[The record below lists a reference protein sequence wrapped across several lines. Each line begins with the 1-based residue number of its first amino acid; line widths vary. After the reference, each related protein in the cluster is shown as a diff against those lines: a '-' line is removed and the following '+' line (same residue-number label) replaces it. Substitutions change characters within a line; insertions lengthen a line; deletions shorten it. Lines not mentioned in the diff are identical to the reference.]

1 MPADPLARPGGGALA
16 LPVAAP
22 NETAAVAVA
31 CSGCGAATPPE
42 ARFCPACGGRL
53 RGGGEERRVV
63 TVLFADLVG
72 STTMVESLDP
82 EAARA
87 LLDESFRRLAAEIR
101 RCDGTLE
108 KYIGDAILA
117 VFGFPVA
124 HGDDAARAVR
134 AALAMRAALEEPAQA
149 AAEAGAGPGLRLRIG
164 MATGE
169 VVAALAASDLRVAG
183 DAVHTAARIQQAAE
197 PGQILIS
204 TRTARAARDLV
215 VAGPPRRI
223 VARGKQRPVEV
234 VEVTGMTTVAE
245 PVSRMVDR
253 EQDLPRLLQAVD
265 EAAEHSRLVLLVGE
279 AGVGK
284 TTLVRATAD
293 RLGDEVQVLWGRCL
307 PDWQS
312 LPFWPV
318 REVLAAAAG
327 VPVTDPGHILAEV
340 ITALVTESWTGPGPE
355 AATTAAAVCRLIG
368 LESAG
373 ERAGERPGSRPGGRA
388 TSHATAP
395 SQVGAGELAAA
406 LAGVLCRMAAR
417 ERTVI
422 VLEDI
427 HWASR
432 DLLDVAT
439 ILVGGG
445 CPPHSELAF
454 VGTARPDLPVN
465 PAWLQ
470 RTGARRIDLDCLP
483 ERFTAALLRGVLG
496 GDLALSDDLV
506 AQVQE
511 ASQGN
516 PLFVKELGLA
526 LREADAADVAQAKLP
541 IPDSLRALIAA
552 RLDRLPPSCKQ
563 VLCRAAVIG
572 RWFTRDSLAALSLP
586 DADADPGVGVGG
598 ERGGGNALG
607 DWLGA
612 DLAVLLDSGL
622 IEHIPDWVSGRPG
635 SFTFQHTLFREV
647 AYELL
652 PKAIRSDLHRRL
664 ADHLAARGGPEP
676 AAGPQVHE
684 LVPPELIAPHLVAA
698 VRLAGQIRTPTA
710 GDQQLATRAV
720 GACRLAAERLHEQ
733 EALASAAHM
742 LDEALALVGVAG
754 TPPDELAELWVR
766 RGALRAAIGDPAA
779 AIADLR
785 AAAAA
790 EWTPAERAGE
800 QRGAVHG
807 RPVEAEALR
816 AEAFTELSNLY
827 GRLNEFD
834 HSAAAAD
841 RALADAAVTGR
852 ADLLARALRAKAQEP
867 YLTGNLRET
876 ERLLLE
882 ALAHARDDG
891 HPDLAIEVQSTL
903 LPVRLQLATPLATIR
918 EEALSLAAAARAGG
932 RRNAEAGASFALG
945 EVAALQGDAELARR
959 HYEHANQQRCTIGLT
974 LQRLWSLL
982 GLVQVAAG
990 RGDAATARR
999 LAAEAIALTTKPD
1012 GSADPEAELH
1022 YAEACLAGD
1031 QPDLEAAALAVARS
1045 WRCLQAGDVLSRAR
1059 LQRTEARL
1067 AGMRGRHGEA
1077 VALLDR
1083 ALATLTP
1090 TGYRLERLRTLVD
1103 LVATLRRA
1111 GPGDQHAQR
1120 EGALAAEAL
1129 AQARAIG
1136 ARRLVRELGAAR

>member
-1 MPADPLARPGGGALA
+1 
-16 LPVAAP
+16 
-22 NETAAVAVA
+22 
-31 CSGCGAATPPE
+31 
-42 ARFCPACGGRL
+42 
-53 RGGGEERRVV
+53 VV

-72 STTMVESLDP
+72 STTLVESLDP
-82 EAARA
+82 EAARS
-87 LLDESFRRLAAEIR
+87 LLDESFHRLAAEIR
-101 RCDGTLE
+101 RCGGTLE

-134 AALAMRAALEEPAQA
+134 AALAMRAVLEEPARPQA
-149 AAEAGAGPGLRLRIG
+149 AGTGPSLRLRIG

-169 VVAALAASDLRVAG
+169 VVAVLRASDLRVAG

-234 VEVTGMTTVAE
+234 VEVTGMTTVSQ
-245 PVSRMVDR
+245 PVSLMVDR
-253 EQDLPRLLQAVD
+253 EEDLPKLLQAVD
-265 EAAEHSRLVLLVGE
+265 QAAVLSRLVLLVGE

-284 TTLVRATAD
+284 TTLVRATAA
-293 RLGDEVQVLWGRCL
+293 RLGDQVQVLWGRCL

-327 VPVTDPGHILAEV
+327 VPATDPSGTLAEA

-368 LESAG
+368 LESASG
-373 ERAGERPGSRPGGRA
+373 RRGGRHRERAAE
-388 TSHATAP
+388 HATAP
-395 SQVGAGELAAA
+395 SQVGARELAAA
-406 LAGVLCRMAAR
+406 LAGVLCRMAAH

-422 VLEDI
+422 VMEDL

-439 ILVGGG
+439 ILVSGG

-454 VGTARPDLPVN
+454 VGTTRPDLPLD

-470 RTGARRIDLDCLP
+470 HTGARRIDLECLP

-496 GDLALSDDLV
+496 GDVELSDGLV
-506 AQVQE
+506 ARVQE

-526 LREADAADVAQAKLP
+526 LREADEAKVAQARLP

-572 RWFTRDSLAALSLP
+572 RWFTQESLAALSLP
-586 DADADPGVGVGG
+586 GTGAGSDHDGRGDAVGDRLDAD
-598 ERGGGNALG
+598 LT
-607 DWLGA
+607 
-612 DLAVLLDSGL
+612 VLLESGL
-622 IEHIPDWVSGRPG
+622 IEQVPDWVSGRPN

-652 PKAIRSDLHRRL
+652 PKATRSELHRRL
-664 ADHLAARGGPEP
+664 ADHIVTRSGHQA
-676 AAGPQVHE
+676 HE
-684 LVPPELIAPHLVAA
+684 LVLPELIAPHLVAA

-710 GDQQLATRAV
+710 GDQQLAARAV
-720 GACRLAAERLHEQ
+720 GACRLAAERLRDQ

-754 TPPDELAELWVR
+754 TPPEELAELWVR

-790 EWTPAERAGE
+790 ERPAPRAV
-800 QRGAVHG
+800 AY
-807 RPVEAEALR
+807 
-816 AEAFTELSNLY
+816 TELSNLY

-834 HSAAAAD
+834 RSAAAAD
-841 RALADAAVTGR
+841 RALADATTTGR

-876 ERLLLE
+876 ERLLLD
-882 ALAHARDDG
+882 AHAHARDGG

-945 EVAALQGDAELARR
+945 EVAALHGDLELARR

-990 RGDAATARR
+990 RGDAAAARR
-999 LAAEAIALTTKPD
+999 LAAEAIALTAKPD

-1031 QPDLEAAALAVARS
+1031 QPDLEGAALAVARS
-1045 WRCLQAGDVLSRAR
+1045 WHCLQAGDVLSRAR

-1067 AGMRGRHGEA
+1067 AAATGRHTEA
-1077 VALLDR
+1077 VALLER
-1083 ALATLTP
+1083 ALATLNP
-1090 TGYRLERLRTLVD
+1090 SGYRLERLRTLVD
-1103 LVATLRRA
+1103 LVAALHRAGTQHARRA
-1111 GPGDQHAQR
+1111 AP
-1120 EGALAAEAL
+1120 LTAEAL
-1129 AQARAIG
+1129 ALARAVG
-1136 ARRLVRELGAAR
+1136 ARRLVRELGATR